1 MSKDTRRKS
10 GADEPM
16 HPIERE
22 LAEEDARNASDAD
35 ADDAA
40 AQCEVLDFGPYGL
53 MDRRTWARMLF
64 GFALILVYILVTTG
78 LAWGVAGSIFG
89 TWGVPAGEGFHGS
102 GGLYLFGLAVFGF
115 FLTPLALMAVLM
127 AVALVGWWAYRLGKC
142 FWPLPRSPDENEST
156 R

>member
-1 MSKDTRRKS
+1 MSKDTDRKS

-35 ADDAA
+35 ADDAT
-40 AQCEVLDFGPYGL
+40 AQCAMFDFGPYGL
-53 MDRRTWARMLF
+53 LDQRTWARMLF

-78 LAWGVAGSIFG
+78 LAWGVTGSIFG

-102 GGLYLFGLAVFGF
+102 VWMYLFVLAVFGF
-115 FLTPLALMAVLM
+115 FLTPLALM

>member
-1 MSKDTRRKS
+1 MSKDTGRKS

-22 LAEEDARNASDAD
+22 LAEEDAQNAINAGAEDGP
-35 ADDAA
+35 

-64 GFALILVYILVTTG
+64 GFVLVLAYILVTTG
-78 LAWGVAGSIFG
+78 LAWGVAGSILG
-89 TWGVPAGEGFHGS
+89 TWGVPAGEGFQGS
-102 GGLYLFGLAVFGF
+102 GALYLLVLAVFGF
-115 FLTPLALMAVLM
+115 FLIPIALM
-127 AVALVGWWAYRLGKC
+127 AVALFGWWAYRLGEF
-142 FWPLPRSPDENEST
+142 FWPLSRSPDENEST